1 MGHKRK
7 FTTAALEVGG
17 GVEISIEGEGTEM
30 VGRELLIN
38 RGTPRNAEEVS
49 EGGEGG
55 GGGRKNRMGIG
66 FSSQLLDE
74 K

>member
-49 EGGEGG
+49 EGGGE

>member
-49 EGGEGG
+49 EGGG

-66 FSSQLLDE
+66 FLSQLLDE

>member
-49 EGGEGG
+49 EGGGR
-55 GGGRKNRMGIG
+55 GGRKNRMGIG

>member
-17 GVEISIEGEGTEM
+17 GVEISIEREGTEM

-49 EGGEGG
+49 EGGG

>member
-38 RGTPRNAEEVS
+38 RRTPRNAEEVS
-49 EGGEGG
+49 EGGG

>member
-49 EGGEGG
+49 EGRGG

>member
-7 FTTAALEVGG
+7 FTTAAGLEVGG
-17 GVEISIEGEGTEM
+17 GEGGGEISIEAEMM

-38 RGTPRNAEEVS
+38 RGRAKKRQ
-49 EGGEGG
+49 GGGSF
-55 GGGRKNRMGIG
+55 GGGRTGMGIG

>member
-49 EGGEGG
+49 EGG
-55 GGGRKNRMGIG
+55 GGRKNRMGIG

>member
-17 GVEISIEGEGTEM
+17 GVEISIEGKGTEM

-49 EGGEGG
+49 EGGG

>member
-49 EGGEGG
+49 EGGG

>member
-17 GVEISIEGEGTEM
+17 GVEISIEGTEM

-49 EGGEGG
+49 EGGG

>member
-30 VGRELLIN
+30 VDRELLIN

-49 EGGEGG
+49 EGGG